1 MSTRPV
7 LFRAAAAAGAGAL
20 TLVAVSGPAAAA
32 TDDDVSVVNTE
43 TIQAYTDASGE
54 VESQRIYEQLHFTG
68 TGPASVENPAVLEG
82 LRNLDGFG
90 GFDTKD
96 GEQFVEVEVDGTE
109 DVRTVSDYEGD
120 LPLDIA
126 VSYTLDGK
134 RVEPADL
141 VGATGDLEVEYTV
154 ENVTGRIQTVSF
166 DDGTGE
172 TATEDVEVSVPMV
185 GSLTTVLPES
195 FRDVASDQANM
206 AGDGRG
212 STKMSFTMTLVPP
225 VGADTVTFG
234 YSAAIT
240 DAVLPRATVTALPV
254 NPMKNPNLKTAG
266 ESYAA
271 GAATG
276 SELTDGAS
284 TIDSNLLLLRD
295 GSGDLLSGLIQ
306 LRDGSAE
313 LQDGLQGK
321 AAPGSEKLADGAGRL
336 SDGLQ
341 DDAAPGSEK
350 LADGADTLEDG
361 LGKIDDGSGKLADGS
376 GRLADG
382 TGDAAAGGAKL
393 SSGLT
398 RISDGLDKLAA
409 VDGLPAAQDGIK
421 RLRSGVATI
430 KAGIG
435 TADQPETIIGGLTL
449 LEKGINDLKGG
460 TAQLE
465 NGLLRLAGPDGL
477 LRAQGGV
484 DQVKGGLENATN
496 PGGSADQL
504 IGGLDKLLLMPEC
517 RDSQQ
522 CAGTAAALRAGA
534 VDSKAKLTEAAAG
547 LGAVS
552 GGLST
557 AVAGITGTDGLVDG
571 VLKIRGGLDQLLGGT
586 AKLKGGSEKLK
597 VGLDQLDGGLGD
609 LNVGITK
616 AVGGVFELADGADTA
631 EGGSAELSDGLGQLD
646 AGANELAD
654 GAVRLSDGT
663 GEASTGSGVLAAG
676 ARKLAEGLLTAAT
689 GSGELAAGADE
700 LAAGLGDA
708 ADGSG
713 KLTDGLETAAGGAPK
728 LVDGAQKLS
737 DKGTSKLVTAGEDT
751 ASKYGVMYA
760 TLVAGAERADEEE
773 MVVGAPEGAVGLA
786 AYTFE
791 IKGEDGEGSRNL
803 TRGVA
808 ALGLLGAAGGTLL
821 LRRRLI

>member
-7 LFRAAAAAGAGAL
+7 LSRAAAAAGAGAL

-32 TDDDVSVVNTE
+32 TGDDVSVVNTE
-43 TIQAYTDASGE
+43 TVQAYTDASGE

-109 DVRTVSDYEGD
+109 NVRTVSDYEGD

-295 GSGDLLSGLIQ
+295 GSSDLLSGSHPAPRR
-306 LRDGSAE
+306 LRR
-313 LQDGLQGK
+313 
-321 AAPGSEKLADGAGRL
+321 APGRP
-336 SDGLQ
+336 
-341 DDAAPGSEK
+341 PG
-350 LADGADTLEDG
+350 
-361 LGKIDDGSGKLADGS
+361 
-376 GRLADG
+376 
-382 TGDAAAGGAKL
+382 
-393 SSGLT
+393 
-398 RISDGLDKLAA
+398 
-409 VDGLPAAQDGIK
+409 
-421 RLRSGVATI
+421 
-430 KAGIG
+430 
-435 TADQPETIIGGLTL
+435 
-449 LEKGINDLKGG
+449 
-460 TAQLE
+460 
-465 NGLLRLAGPDGL
+465 
-477 LRAQGGV
+477 QGG
-484 DQVKGGLENATN
+484 
-496 PGGSADQL
+496 P
-504 IGGLDKLLLMPEC
+504 
-517 RDSQQ
+517 
-522 CAGTAAALRAGA
+522 
-534 VDSKAKLTEAAAG
+534 
-547 LGAVS
+547 
-552 GGLST
+552 
-557 AVAGITGTDGLVDG
+557 
-571 VLKIRGGLDQLLGGT
+571 
-586 AKLKGGSEKLK
+586 
-597 VGLDQLDGGLGD
+597 
-609 LNVGITK
+609 
-616 AVGGVFELADGADTA
+616 
-631 EGGSAELSDGLGQLD
+631 
-646 AGANELAD
+646 
-654 GAVRLSDGT
+654 RL
-663 GEASTGSGVLAAG
+663 GEARRRRRSPQRRPPGRRCSRLGE
-676 ARKLAEGLLTAAT
+676 AR
-689 GSGELAAGADE
+689 
-700 LAAGLGDA
+700 
-708 ADGSG
+708 
-713 KLTDGLETAAGGAPK
+713 
-728 LVDGAQKLS
+728 
-737 DKGTSKLVTAGEDT
+737 
-751 ASKYGVMYA
+751 
-760 TLVAGAERADEEE
+760 R
-773 MVVGAPEGAVGLA
+773 
-786 AYTFE
+786 
-791 IKGEDGEGSRNL
+791 R
-803 TRGVA
+803 RGHA
-808 ALGLLGAAGGTLL
+808 RGRPGQD
-821 LRRRLI
+821 RRRLRQARRRLRPPGRRHR